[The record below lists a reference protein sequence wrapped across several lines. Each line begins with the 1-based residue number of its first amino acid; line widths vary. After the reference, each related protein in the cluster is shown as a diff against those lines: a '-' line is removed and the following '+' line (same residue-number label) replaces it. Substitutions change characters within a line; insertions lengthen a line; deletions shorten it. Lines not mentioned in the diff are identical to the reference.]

1 MNSKLRNTLY
11 GLLALVFTGCA
22 ASQTELLSVSL
33 DKDSRG
39 NFQKVLVLAISGD
52 QLVRQ
57 TVERS
62 LAEHISATGTATVIA
77 SQHIPGDL
85 ESLGK
90 EELRLQAQQV
100 MLNTRADS
108 VLVASLI
115 RDDVREEYVA
125 PQTSQVAVPTLE
137 PRFGPY
143 VGYHYDTVVTPG
155 YFTSHRE
162 VFVQTSLFDGNT
174 GHVVWRAQSK
184 TINPTSLRQG
194 VEDFSSVMTDRL
206 WNDGMLAGRH

>member
-1 MNSKLRNTLY
+1 MKLRLPIAAVMI
-11 GLLALVFTGCA
+11 LLLSGCA
-22 ASQTELLSVSL
+22 STQTELVSVSL
-33 DKDSRG
+33 DKDSPG
-39 NFQKVLVLAISGD
+39 QFSKVLVLAISGD

-57 TVERS
+57 TVEQS
-62 LAEHISATGTATVIA
+62 LADRINGTGAETVIA
-77 SQHIPGDL
+77 SQYITGDL

-90 EELRLQAQQV
+90 EELRQQAQQV
-100 MLNTRADS
+100 VLNTQADS

-115 RDDVREEYVA
+115 RDEVREEYVA
-125 PQTSQVAVPTLE
+125 PQANQVAVPTVE

-162 VFVQTSLFDGNT
+162 VFVQTSLFDAQT

-184 TINPTSLRQG
+184 TINPASLQQG
-194 VEDFSSVMTDRL
+194 VDDFSHIMTDRL
-206 WNDGMLAGRH
+206 WDDGMLAGGG